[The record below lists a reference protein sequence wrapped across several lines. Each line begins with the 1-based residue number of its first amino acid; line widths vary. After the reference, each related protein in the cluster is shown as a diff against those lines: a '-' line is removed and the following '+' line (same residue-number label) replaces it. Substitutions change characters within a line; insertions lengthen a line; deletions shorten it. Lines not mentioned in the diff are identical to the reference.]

1 MYHACYVKDEAI
13 STDRTDAGIP
23 VVVDRLSN
31 ARISGYLVCFHT
43 GSRDESQQQF
53 GISHLLEHVMFRGTA
68 SRSSLDI
75 SRTVESAG
83 GQLNAFT
90 SKEMTAY
97 YGVTLDR
104 TAVVVQE
111 LVADICRHP
120 NLLQE
125 DIETEKK
132 IVLQEIS
139 MWQNDPESY
148 IHKLFSE
155 VLWSGHALSQN
166 EAGLG
171 EVVMSLGDAELREYF
186 QERYRA
192 PNVSIFACGN
202 VDEEQVLSWATE
214 NFDPCQGGRR
224 PERLPPAS
232 NGEHFRIFPREGE
245 HSYVAMG
252 FPAYDS
258 RHPHRTALRLLNAI
272 MGGGMSSRLFQKVRE
287 ERGLVYSIYNSSDQY
302 SDAGNMGTFF
312 SSTDENVA
320 EAMSIVAREYHLLKE
335 EGLNPDELQ
344 RAKNLIGG
352 SMAKNMES
360 TSSRLYRITQE
371 WALRGSVRTFEEEMR
386 QLESITEEDVM
397 QVAEELLHSGK
408 LTAVVYGKERET
420 LQDLQGSLE
429 I

>member
-1 MYHACYVKDEAI
+1 M
-13 STDRTDAGIP
+13 DRTDAGIP

-31 ARISGYLVCFHT
+31 ARISGYLVCFNT
-43 GSRDESQQQF
+43 GSRDESPSQY
-53 GISHLLEHVMFRGTA
+53 GISHLLEHVVFRGTD

-90 SKEMTAY
+90 TKEMTAY

-104 TAVVVQE
+104 TANVAQE
-111 LVADICRHP
+111 LVADICLHP
-120 NLLQE
+120 RLLQE
-125 DIETEKK
+125 DIDTEKK

-139 MWQNDPESY
+139 MWENDPESY

-166 EAGLG
+166 EAGEEDVVLG
-171 EVVMSLGDAELREYF
+171 LSDSDLRSYF

-192 PNVSIFACGN
+192 PNISVFACGN
-202 VDEEQVLSWATE
+202 VDEEQVKAWASE
-214 NFDPCQGGRR
+214 NFDPVKGGRR
-224 PERLPPAS
+224 MDRKAPQS
-232 NGEHFRIFPREGE
+232 NGEHFRIFPREGD

-258 RHPHRTALRLLNAI
+258 RHSGRNALRLLNTI

-287 ERGLVYSIYNSSDQY
+287 EKGLVYSIYNSSDQY
-302 SDAGNMGTFF
+302 SDAGNLGTFF
-312 SSTDENVA
+312 STTDENVM
-320 EAMSIVAREYHLLKE
+320 EAMEIVAREYRLLKE
-335 EGLNPDELQ
+335 EGLHPEELQ

-352 SMAKNMES
+352 SMAKSMES
-360 TSSRLYRITQE
+360 TSSRLYRITRDYT
-371 WALRGSVRTFEEEMR
+371 LRGKVRSFDEEMDA
-386 QLESITEEDVM
+386 LESVSEEDIM
-397 QVAEELLHSGK
+397 QVAEELLRSAH
-408 LTAVVYGKERET
+408 LTTVVYGKESKA
-420 LQDLQGSLE
+420 LQGMKENIE